1 LAQPAERTAEEDLS
15 RRLGPE
21 FRMRPDGIAREIV
34 GIDEAVRDLFSSRRR
49 AISAGTAELAASY
62 EERHGHAPSAY
73 VLRLIAEHVTLKT
86 RARKPE
92 QSPGRDELLDRWD
105 QAVRSQLGGT
115 LDSVIASVLLDPDR
129 PRQAAE
135 FSPVHVIQQA
145 IADVEAI

>member
-73 VLRLIAEHVTLKT
+73 VLRLMAEHVTLKT
-86 RARKPE
+86 RARNP
-92 QSPGRDELLDRWD
+92 SR
-105 QAVRSQLGGT
+105 V
-115 LDSVIASVLLDPDR
+115 
-129 PRQAAE
+129 QAATN
-135 FSPVHVIQQA
+135 SSTAGTRRCAASSAGHSTR
-145 IADVEAI
+145 